1 MHMDP
6 PSQLTGAELAAAVP
20 VVAMAAAIG
29 AAYVGDRLGLG
40 VAPWIAGTAALLSA
54 SALVATLRRRV
65 RWRMADTLA
74 LLLVV
79 ASTLTYLLWLAWPA
93 LLPLGSGSDLTHH
106 LQLVDYIE
114 RQGRLPHD
122 ASTVEFL
129 GEMAAY
135 TPGLHLLTAIAGRL
149 TAGGLH
155 ALYPIVALTVALKFG
170 VFTLVLLRLFRSSPF
185 RLPLAVAGTIAVLM
199 VPTYSLGSFVED
211 SFLAQVAAEL
221 FAVFAWWALVAWDDE
236 PDLVAIMLFAI
247 AGVAIFLTWP
257 IWIGP
262 PVLTLALLI
271 LTRRALSLRTR
282 LAHASI
288 ALLPIALAAALHAS
302 GRAEQA
308 SIVSASGAVIAPSL
322 AVVGWALPLLSLA
335 GLVLAAARR
344 RQLTAVYFTIAI
356 AAQAAG
362 LWTVAAGQTPYMAI
376 KMTYLAIYPA
386 IACAAV
392 LLDAIG
398 SRIVARRTTL
408 VARRVSLA
416 TAWIAVFVLGLAVRA
431 DLPRRS
437 RIRPVVSTDLAAAG
451 IWARAHLPVHCVDYL
466 VGNDYTAYWLHLAV
480 LGNPR
485 ISSRTGDD
493 DTFGTQSSMARWLVP
508 GSPRYAIANLRIL
521 PDEIRNDVI
530 VLQQFGDV
538 AVVERR
544 VPSTCPP

>member
-1 MHMDP
+1 MHIDP
-6 PSQLTGAELAAAVP
+6 PSQLTSAELATATP

-29 AAYVGDRLGLG
+29 AAYVADRLGFG
-40 VAPWIAGTAALLSA
+40 VSPGIAAAAALLSA
-54 SALVATLRRRV
+54 STLLAALRRRV
-65 RWRMADTLA
+65 RWQTADTLA

-149 TAGGLH
+149 TAGGWH
-155 ALYPIVALTVALKFG
+155 ALYPVVAVTVALKFG
-170 VFTLVLLRLFRSSPF
+170 VFLLVLLRLFRLSPF
-185 RLPLAVAGTIAVLM
+185 RLPLAVAGTIAVLT
-199 VPTYSLGSFVED
+199 VPTYSLGSFVDD
-211 SFLAQVAAEL
+211 SFLAQVASEL
-221 FAVFAWWALVAWDDE
+221 FAVFAWWALVVWDDD
-236 PDLVAIMLFAI
+236 PDRVAMMLFAT

-271 LTRRALSLRTR
+271 LTRRALSIRTR

-288 ALLPIALAAALHAS
+288 ALLPVALAAAIHAS

-308 SIVSASGAVIAPSL
+308 FIVSASGAVIAPSL
-322 AVVGWALPLLSLA
+322 AVAGWALPLLSLA
-335 GLVLAAARR
+335 GFVLAATLRR
-344 RQLTAVYFTIAI
+344 HLTAVFFTVAI

-362 LWTVAAGQTPYMAI
+362 LWMVAAGQTPYMAI
-376 KMTYLAIYPA
+376 KMTYLAVYPA

-398 SRIVARRTTL
+398 SRVIASRTTL

-416 TAWIAVFVLGLAVRA
+416 TAWIAVVALGLVVSA

-437 RIRPVVSTDLAAAG
+437 RVRPVVSADLAAAG
-451 IWARAHLPVHCVDYL
+451 MWARARLPVNCVDYL

-493 DTFGTQSSMARWLVP
+493 DTFGTQASMARWLVP
-508 GSPRYAIANLRIL
+508 GSPRYALANLRIL